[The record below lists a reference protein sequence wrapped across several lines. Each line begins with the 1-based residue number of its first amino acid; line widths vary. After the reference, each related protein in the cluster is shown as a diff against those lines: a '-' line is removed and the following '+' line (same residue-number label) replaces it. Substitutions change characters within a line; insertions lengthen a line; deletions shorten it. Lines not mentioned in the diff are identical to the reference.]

1 MNSYELAIQKTIHQL
16 SESKENLVDNIFQ
29 IAINGELKVWSE
41 ITEVGEHYFFSKE
54 LLQSL
59 EDEKVQMLISLV
71 EQMEFFIN
79 NYFTD

>member
-41 ITEVGEHYFFSKE
+41 IT
-54 LLQSL
+54 
-59 EDEKVQMLISLV
+59 
-71 EQMEFFIN
+71 
-79 NYFTD
+79 